1 MERTPMRTMLV
12 LLVALLSVVNAN
24 AVVVTCV
31 NEGSNVVRIDYDAS
45 GETILPIA
53 FALNVTVDGGAVIK
67 NVYDYKV
74 GDSNAAR
81 PGYGIFPASM
91 KFDENGKIFDWGTP
105 VSNGLETSGVTIGM
119 ASRYNGTANAPTVKG
134 ALCRILIDPRGAQ
147 TVNVKVAANTAA
159 GGVVLENATVA
170 KFTGVGCTLG
180 ASSPP
185 PPPPPPPPPT
195 PSGAFQQDNTADGI
209 VSMEVEHFG
218 NNVSQGGHSW
228 NLITSPAGFSGSGA
242 MRAEPDNKTNIN
254 KDYVTKSP
262 RLDFDV
268 NFVKTGKHY
277 IWVRCYALNGSDN
290 SCHAGLAGQAIK
302 SCDRIYTSSYKKW
315 VWTRKTLDGSRAT
328 FNVAQTGVKTVNLWM
343 REDGFRADKIVLT
356 TNPNYK
362 PANTGPAESARD

>member
-1 MERTPMRTMLV
+1 MVKGKCLFV
-12 LLVALLSVVNAN
+12 FALLIGVLAN
-24 AVVVTCV
+24 
-31 NEGSNVVRIDYDAS
+31 
-45 GETILPIA
+45 
-53 FALNVTVDGGAVIK
+53 
-67 NVYDYKV
+67 
-74 GDSNAAR
+74 
-81 PGYGIFPASM
+81 PGHA
-91 KFDENGKIFDWGTP
+91 GT
-105 VSNGLETSGVTIGM
+105 
-119 ASRYNGTANAPTVKG
+119 
-134 ALCRILIDPRGAQ
+134 
-147 TVNVKVAANTAA
+147 
-159 GGVVLENATVA
+159 
-170 KFTGVGCTLG
+170 
-180 ASSPP
+180 
-185 PPPPPPPPPT
+185 
-195 PSGAFQQDNTADGI
+195 FQQDSGSDGI

-302 SCDRIYTSSYKKW
+302 SCDRIYTTGYKKW
-315 VWTRKTLDGSRAT
+315 VWTCKTLDGSRAT